1 MEPRVDKQVLALRGI
16 SSMATK
22 ALLGELCVRFFA
34 ASGISVH
41 IESVGGVD
49 ATKRVQSGESFDMVL
64 VASDAIQRLSDAGH
78 VAADSRCDWA
88 YSNVAVAVPQGHAQ
102 PPIDTEAQLKMA
114 VLKASKLSYSTGPS
128 GIYLSQLFAQWGML
142 DTLKPRI
149 LVPPAGVPVASLL
162 AEGKVDLGF
171 QQRSELIHQA
181 GISLLGDLPAEVA
194 YTTVFSAGV
203 GAAALHDPVRQT
215 AVREFFQFIAADQ
228 QHTCRD
234 SFGMR

>member
-64 VASDAIQRLSDAGH
+64 LASDAIQRLMGAGH
-78 VAADSRCDWA
+78 VAADSHCDWA
-88 YSNVAVAVPQGHAQ
+88 YSNVAVAVPEGHVH
-102 PPIDTEAQLKMA
+102 PPIATAEQLKAA
-114 VLKASKLSYSTGPS
+114 VLAATKLSYSTGPS
-128 GIYLSQLFAQWGML
+128 GNYLAQLFAQWGL
-142 DTLKPRI
+142 LETLQPRI

-171 QQRSELIHQA
+171 QQRSELMHQA

-203 GAAALHDPVRQT
+203 GAAALHDPVRQQ
-215 AVREFFQFIAADQ
+215 AVREFFQVIAADQ
-228 QHTCRD
+228 QHPCRQ

>member
-1 MEPRVDKQVLALRGI
+1 
-16 SSMATK
+16 
-22 ALLGELCVRFFA
+22 
-34 ASGISVH
+34 
-41 IESVGGVD
+41 
-49 ATKRVQSGESFDMVL
+49 
-64 VASDAIQRLSDAGH
+64 
-78 VAADSRCDWA
+78 
-88 YSNVAVAVPQGHAQ
+88 
-102 PPIDTEAQLKMA
+102 
-114 VLKASKLSYSTGPS
+114 
-128 GIYLSQLFAQWGML
+128 
-142 DTLKPRI
+142 
-149 LVPPAGVPVASLL
+149 LL

>member
-1 MEPRVDKQVLALRGI
+1 
-16 SSMATK
+16 MATK
-22 ALLGELCVRFFA
+22 ALLGELCVKFFA
-34 ASGISVH
+34 ASGIAVH

-49 ATKRVQSGESFDMVL
+49 AAKRIQNGEVFDMVL
-64 VASDAIQRLSDAGH
+64 LASDAIQRLMEAGH

-88 YSNVAVAVPQGHAQ
+88 YSNVAVAVPEGHVQ
-102 PPIDTEAQLKMA
+102 PPVATAEQLKAA
-114 VLKASKLSYSTGPS
+114 VLAANKLSYSTGPS
-128 GIYLSQLFAQWGML
+128 GHYLSQLFAQWGLL
-142 DTLKPRI
+142 DTLQPRI
-149 LVPPAGVPVASLL
+149 VVPPPGVPVASLL

-203 GAAALHDPVRQT
+203 GAAALHDPVRQQ
-215 AVREFFQFIAADQ
+215 AVREFFQFIAAAQ
-228 QHTCRD
+228 QHPCRQ